1 MEEISEDLKNKALRY
16 ALVTVV
22 ILIALIIAVSCY
34 RKQSKTILDNSS
46 SNLQNVRE
54 KVIFDD
60 IKIKINGDVF
70 SHDQINNEVKEKDI
84 ISYFSKNL
92 KKGDTVIYV
101 SQDIGVQQLLI
112 AKLIS
117 QSGRIYVLNPFEKYN
132 DTIEL
137 SAKSNGFGN
146 RVFTKTVAISDK
158 PSEGLLVYENE
169 QSPEYG
175 TIKTADYKLEKGFN
189 ALKVEVVTLDEIYP
203 NLQNINFLR
212 ISKKKNA
219 INAINGAQRI
229 IKRSPQIKIVLDY
242 EKEVFQNSEFINNM
256 KELGFKVYEISK
268 DGEIF
273 PADLSKVSSNY
284 ILLQRN

>member
-46 SNLQNVRE
+46 SDLQNVRE

-189 ALKVEVVTLDEIYP
+189 ALKVEVTTLDEIYP

-242 EKEVFQNSEFINNM
+242 EKEEFQNSEFINNM

-273 PADLSKVSSNY
+273 PADLSKVNSNY

>member
-46 SNLQNVRE
+46 SDLQNVRE

-189 ALKVEVVTLDEIYP
+189 ALKVEVVTLDEIYS

>member
-46 SNLQNVRE
+46 SDLQNVRE

-189 ALKVEVVTLDEIYP
+189 ALKVEVTTLDEIYP

-242 EKEVFQNSEFINNM
+242 EKEEFQNSEFINNM

>member
-46 SNLQNVRE
+46 SDLQNVRE

-189 ALKVEVVTLDEIYP
+189 ALKVEVTTLDEIYP
-203 NLQNINFLR
+203 NLQNINLLR

-242 EKEVFQNSEFINNM
+242 EKEEFQNSEFINNM

-273 PADLSKVSSNY
+273 PADLSKVNSNY